1 MRRVRDEIRDYP
13 GPIPACD
20 AQFNHLLE
28 EREALTSEIGRLR
41 DLMAGGTEARDAA
54 GSIDEY
60 LTVTTC
66 LSDATKDE
74 IRALVHNESE

>member
-1 MRRVRDEIRDYP
+1 MRRVRDEIRNYP

-28 EREALTSEIGRLR
+28 EREALTSEIGRVR
-41 DLMAGGTEARDAA
+41 DLMAGEPGSRDVAVA
-54 GSIDEY
+54 IDEY

-66 LSDATKDE
+66 LSDAAKDE
-74 IRALVHNESE
+74 IRGFVENDDK